1 MTCALLSRDGPCIS
15 AVVCLGVI
23 TLCRPLH
30 AAGMRR
36 RRSAAEEPWRQAAT
50 EAQAVKMSDTSTGM
64 KRGITYLTSS
74 RPEA

>member
-1 MTCALLSRDGPCIS
+1 MKR
-15 AVVCLGVI
+15 
-23 TLCRPLH
+23 LCRPLH

-50 EAQAVKMSDTSTGM
+50 EAQAVKMSETSAGM
-64 KRGITYLTSS
+64 KKGVMFLTSS